1 MDTAKVTEPR
11 PNEQQASAGRIVS
24 LGLKDRTQEL
34 SREAG
39 PKRDWSAAL
48 NIVNDCF
55 EAIRDAEER
64 VIAADTQRNQLAQRL
79 DEQAK
84 TYEARVVAANKRADV
99 AEARLREAEEWLAR
113 FHDTIMTGFE
123 KTFAAS

>member
-1 MDTAKVTEPR
+1 MDTAKLPEPR
-11 PNEQQASAGRIVS
+11 TTEQQNAAGRIVS
-24 LGLKDRTQEL
+24 LSLKDRTQEL

-55 EAIRDAEER
+55 EAIRDAEDR
-64 VIAADTQRNQLAQRL
+64 AIAADAQRAQLAQRL

-84 TYEARVVAANKRADV
+84 AFEARIAAANKRADV
-99 AEARLREAEEWLAR
+99 AEARLRESEEWLVR
-113 FHDTIMTGFE
+113 FHDTIMNGFE
-123 KTFAAS
+123 KTFAAP